1 MSHEFV
7 HIDDVHNLTVE
18 IGQERDTWK
27 EIAEALFD
35 ALECEKG
42 LRLAGNTDDTGCP
55 NCASVIEKY
64 WKAMKDAA

>member
-1 MSHEFV
+1 MRDYV
-7 HIDDVHNLTVE
+7 YIDDHDNAVAEVAN
-18 IGQERDTWK
+18 ERDTWK
-27 EIAEALFD
+27 EIAEALYL

-55 NCASVIEKY
+55 NCAGVVDKY